1 MREVILWGGTGQARV
16 LNECLFGSDNK
27 IVAVFDNASVAAPFP
42 DVPLIGTGAVI
53 LPRLT
58 IGCDATVGAGAVVTA
73 DVPAGAVVTG
83 VPARIKSGPSRQS
96 LAPR

>member
-1 MREVILWGGTGQARV
+1 MNVGLARAPISARV
-16 LNECLFGSDNK
+16 SGSRAVLPSAN
-27 IVAVFDNASVAAPFP
+27 AVF
-42 DVPLIGTGAVI
+42 IGTGAVI

>member
-1 MREVILWGGTGQARV
+1 MIVNTAASVDHECRV
-16 LNECLFGSDNK
+16 GAGAHIGPGVRLAGR
-27 IVAVFDNASVAAPFP
+27 VAVGERAF
-42 DVPLIGTGAVI
+42 IGTGAVI

-58 IGCDATVGAGAVVTA
+58 IGCDATVGAGAVVTT

>member
-1 MREVILWGGTGQARV
+1 
-16 LNECLFGSDNK
+16 
-27 IVAVFDNASVAAPFP
+27 
-42 DVPLIGTGAVI
+42 VI